1 MIIHVRHKY
10 FCQAV
15 HHLST
20 RAPSHSPV
28 SMLTSPSPPPK
39 KIKTHPPTL
48 FLIGKVTHVTGLIHM
63 TCNLFNGGTYPP
75 SYLMEE
81 VPFELEL
88 IVVNILR
95 TWINKQ
101 NF

>member
-20 RAPSHSPV
+20 RTPSHSPV
-28 SMLTSPSPPPK
+28 SMLTSPSPPQ
-39 KIKTHPPTL
+39 KIKTHPATL

-88 IVVNILR
+88 IVVDILR